1 MPVTTIRICE
11 EPEAR
16 IMLKDGSFQD
26 YLQMWFDRI
35 PKQNR
40 PTPVQLRPYLD
51 SGTFVHEVIQFYS
64 QCMDEIRLEIGG
76 KALFRRKFDDSFSL
90 FVKVGDLWARRD
102 HEGKILSAEDLFPN
116 NLSVKE
122 ICGEKELMKADI
134 RDLSR
139 SIARKSDCFRPEQIY
154 RFGDHELWTVARW
167 GDTYAHVCSDD
178 LHCSSVQ
185 LHDTDIARH
194 IEEYRAAHRKAF
206 GAF

>member
-35 PKQNR
+35 PKLKR
-40 PTPVQLRPYLD
+40 PTPAQLRPYLD
-51 SGTFVHEVIQFYS
+51 NGTFREVIQVYS
-64 QCMDEIRLEIGG
+64 QCLDEIRLEIGG
-76 KALFRRKFDDSFSL
+76 KALFRRKFGDSFAL
-90 FVKVGDLWARRD
+90 FVKVGDLWVQRD

-116 NLSVKE
+116 NISVKE

-139 SIARKSDCFRPEQIY
+139 SIARKSNFFHSGQVY
-154 RFGDHELWTVARW
+154 RFGDHEIWTVARW
-167 GDTYAHVCSDD
+167 GDTAARVCSDD
-178 LHCSSVQ
+178 LLCSYVQ
-185 LHDTDIARH
+185 LCDADIARH
-194 IEEYRAAHRKAF
+194 IKEYRAAHKKVF